1 VLGQIADEARSAKIT
16 QLPAVQAKS
25 VTAAWLPW
33 AIAALLMLGCVL
45 LLARQDRLRKEL
57 ADARANDA
65 LLRATIVALAPTP
78 DGARDAKATV
88 AWDPARQTGVIRI
101 NNLPAAGAGKDYQL
115 WAVDADYKD
124 PLNAGIVHVDANG
137 TAQVEFKPTTA
148 ARHVKAFALS
158 IEREG
163 GVPKREGPIVLIGT
177 V

>member
-1 VLGQIADEARSAKIT
+1 
-16 QLPAVQAKS
+16 
-25 VTAAWLPW
+25 
-33 AIAALLMLGCVL
+33 MLGCVL

-57 ADARANDA
+57 AEARANDA
-65 LLRATIVALAPTP
+65 LLQATIVALAPTP

-88 AWDPARQTGVIRI
+88 AWDPTRQTGVIRI

-115 WAVDADYKD
+115 WAVDAGYKD

-158 IEREG
+158 LEREG
-163 GVPKREGPIVLIGT
+163 GVPEARRPYCIDRYDLIWT
-177 V
+177 AHCVVVRTRKNLIPDQIPRRRKSRPAT